1 VKSLLRTAAVLALA
15 GGLLSSPAAAAAAPD
30 VPHDGM
36 HLGHPRPVREAAKR
50 EAVEFFSYDCYH
62 SQQLELPLERWAERH
77 RGDVVLRRVPAVW
90 AGSPDEQVQLGHAR
104 LYYTLE
110 RLGQVDRLQTDVFR
124 AVREQH
130 ADLTSEDRAA
140 AWAVLH
146 GLDAASFREAYRS
159 PEVQRAAQD
168 AAGML
173 IRYRVDELPTVV
185 VEGRYRTAP
194 SKAGGVEQMPAELDR
209 LVGQS

>member
-1 VKSLLRTAAVLALA
+1 MKSLLRTAAVLALA
-15 GGLLSSPAAAAAAPD
+15 GGLLSSPAAAAAPD

-110 RLGQVDRLQTDVFR
+110 RLGQVDRLQAEVFR
-124 AVREQH
+124 SVREQH

-140 AWAVLH
+140 DWAQLH
-146 GLDAASFREAYRS
+146 GVDAAGFREAYRS
-159 PEVQRAAQD
+159 AEVQRAAQD
-168 AAGML
+168 ASGLL

-185 VEGRYRTAP
+185 VQDRYRTAP

-209 LVGQS
+209 LVEQS